1 MYEKIIDELLHKI
14 DQVTSLYNRLILLV
28 VPSGRGKSS
37 ILQALQQ
44 KTKVSLINLGL
55 DLSQQL
61 LEFNE
66 KQRAIQV
73 HRLISNLLNTL
84 HSDLVLLDNTEILFQ
99 PSLQLDALRLLQ
111 KLSRDRTIV
120 AAWNGCI
127 KDGHLIYAA
136 PEHPEYRRYPIHD
149 LIIITLE
156 DAND

>member
-1 MYEKIIDELLHKI
+1 MFEKIIDELLQRI

-28 VPSGRGKSS
+28 APSGRGKSS

-44 KTKVSLINLGL
+44 KTKVPFINIGL
-55 DLSQQL
+55 ELSQQL

-73 HRLISNLLNTL
+73 NRLISNLLNTF
-84 HSDLVLLDNTEILFQ
+84 HSDLILLDNTEILFQ
-99 PSLQLDALRLLQ
+99 PSLQLDPLRLLQ

-120 AAWNGCI
+120 AAWNGYV

-136 PEHPEYRRYPIHD
+136 PEHPEYRRYPIQD

>member
-1 MYEKIIDELLHKI
+1 MYEKIIDELLQRI

-28 VPSGRGKSS
+28 APSGRGKSS

-44 KTKVSLINLGL
+44 KTKANLINLGL
-55 DLSQQL
+55 ELSQQL

-66 KQRAIQV
+66 KQRALQV
-73 HRLISNLLNTL
+73 NRLISNLLNTF

-99 PSLQLDALRLLQ
+99 PSLQLDPLRLLQ

-120 AAWNGCI
+120 AAWNGCV

-136 PEHPEYRRYPIHD
+136 PEHPEYRRYPILD
-149 LIIITLE
+149 LIIITME

>member
-1 MYEKIIDELLHKI
+1 MYEKIIDELLQRI

-28 VPSGRGKSS
+28 APSGRGKSS
-37 ILQALQQ
+37 ILQVLQQ
-44 KTKVSLINLGL
+44 KTKAPFINIGL
-55 DLSQQL
+55 ELSQQL

-66 KQRAIQV
+66 KQRALQV
-73 HRLISNLLNTL
+73 NRLISNLLNTF

-99 PSLQLDALRLLQ
+99 PSLQLDPLRLLQ

-120 AAWNGCI
+120 AAWIGCV

-149 LIIITLE
+149 LIIITME

>member
-1 MYEKIIDELLHKI
+1 MDDLLQRI

-28 VPSGRGKSS
+28 APSGRGKSS

-44 KTKVSLINLGL
+44 KTKAPFINIGL
-55 DLSQQL
+55 ELSQQL

-73 HRLISNLLNTL
+73 NRLISNLLNTF
-84 HSDLVLLDNTEILFQ
+84 HSVLILLDNTEILFQ
-99 PSLQLDALRLLQ
+99 PSLQLDPLRLLQ

-120 AAWNGCI
+120 AAWNGYV
-127 KDGHLIYAA
+127 KYGHLIYAA
-136 PEHPEYRRYPIHD
+136 PEHPEYRRYPIHN
-149 LIIITLE
+149 LTIITLE